1 LPVDL
6 IDGACIRS
14 VLDPVWIEAKKPH
27 VGARL
32 RERLELILEFAK
44 ARGLRQ
50 GDNPAK
56 WRGGLEHSYA
66 GIEISTQNLA
76 ALPFGELPALMQEL
90 AQLPGIAARAL
101 QFLILTASRTG
112 ETRFARWSEIDHAER
127 VWLVPGERMK
137 GGKEHKVP
145 LSDRALAILAELPR
159 DAEADAVFPGRSA
172 GGVMNQD
179 AMADTL
185 AKLRGRVTVHGF
197 RSAFKDWANA
207 TTSHDNYVVEKALAH
222 AIPNAVEAAYRRN
235 EMVEKRRRLMNDWAA
250 YCTSP
255 ARTGGVMPLRAA
267 VSCM

>member
-1 LPVDL
+1 
-6 IDGACIRS
+6 
-14 VLDPVWIEAKKPH
+14 
-27 VGARL
+27 
-32 RERLELILEFAK
+32 LEFAK

-76 ALPFGELPALMQEL
+76 ALPFTELPALMQEL

-112 ETRFARWSEIDHAER
+112 ETRFARWSEIHHAER
-127 VWLVPGERMK
+127 VWVVPEERMK

-159 DAEADAVFPGRSA
+159 DTEVDVVFPGRSA
-172 GGVMNQD
+172 GGFLNQD
-179 AMADTL
+179 AMADSL
-185 AKLRGRVTVHGF
+185 AKLRSGVTVHGF
-197 RSAFKDWANA
+197 RSTFKDWANA

-235 EMVEKRRRLMNDWAA
+235 DLFTKRQRLMSDWGA
-250 YCTSP
+250 YCASP
-255 ARTGGVMPLRAA
+255 SRTVVPLRAA
-267 VSCM
+267 VSGM